1 MSGRNL
7 RESTKKVTE
16 VQKEKTKVVE
26 ELITLKNTSKAL
38 ENIRRQEE
46 KSYSAAALELVE
58 YTVEH
63 LESDIKD
70 TSEESAVDTVNV
82 GADSDVFADYIEEV
96 PVNEDWLDP
105 LGVEKTP
112 KESPGPE
119 GTTNIPSA
127 AWSTKI
133 NLFFPPNCESTPARS
148 NRKEITSTASDL
160 PSPVACLENINE
172 ESYTSSANVSTE
184 QETSGLKEF
193 LKEQSLVIFD
203 PNKTATTTEEIMDES
218 DYKKKLVAIQ
228 KSVVKVQL
236 RIDEFGPDALTLADK
251 DSFRTYLDQIR
262 GEFEKV
268 RDNIY
273 DLITDLNEKAD
284 LQRIDQLKQIDKQ
297 LAEKFKQN
305 DKAVKEEML
314 RLIGETEDLSSRTV
328 RLQEDKVKEEKA
340 LKLEVRMKNHLKK
353 TKDLNETIQAVG
365 ACDNMSEQEIRKNL
379 LESKEW
385 EKKVDSLVTV
395 KEAIDEEIVGLVV
408 DENLKTNVQ
417 AKFDE
422 LLDTVEKK
430 VKELTVLDAALGL
443 HTLVPSK
450 VKDKVV
456 YPEPFKGEPGE
467 DVYKFVRDF
476 KEAILADQVRTSD
489 EVKTLVKHLKGEA
502 KKTVGEH
509 HSKLTDALDDLTT
522 SFGNPQ
528 WIWQTLRDDLEKKT
542 HHRAWGNNN
551 TFERLKTL
559 NLMLDF
565 IRRAEALAK
574 EHRGLYAEVYS
585 ASTISMIKILVP
597 SNYRDK
603 INLNV
608 PMACNNEDKLSRI
621 HAILD
626 AEKEATLNGIP
637 DNINYSNRKP
647 PDPHNSK
654 AHQYGGNRPFSAG
667 NHDCFKSRQCNTDW
681 DMLGCIELYKLS
693 TVSERRSFLYSMRKC
708 MKCGADFNSSHSK
721 FSNKKSFNN
730 TRRCKLSPADKQHAR
745 CTGQYGQGICPLPA
759 ALCLYHQNNAS
770 SELKSWL
777 ARLNMKFTVGV
788 VDLQSP
794 YFGNIKNT
802 QNNKKSHRK
811 SYDRR
816 KLQTGE
822 SSLQL
827 SDDEICD
834 YFTADMRHRGDS
846 STVHPIPKGE
856 PVFIFSIFQGKK
868 GAVQSLI
875 DSGAN
880 CWLAK
885 DMVPQSE
892 FTSMKLMDGPIP
904 IGVASAKTVYATAE
918 WASLIPLSDGS
929 YQSVR
934 GLTLDKVTGDMTE
947 LKLVPVF
954 EQIKKENK
962 SLDKIQ
968 NLKVPNIIGGEVQM
982 ILGIKYQNIYPEPV
996 HTFPNGLTVFK
1007 SRLRPTKPGILAC
1020 IGGPVEALQS
1030 ICGIAGAKSTIGYM
1044 SHLIQNIKAPAHKIN
1059 LNPSTKNANFFDFN
1073 IPGMRELAEI
1083 EDEFRNNEDQP
1094 DAHDEDDFF
1103 DAQND
1108 VAMQSEDTV
1117 GNYAEGT
1124 KCNIDAITTAT
1135 SEVVESSSNDDNGLV
1150 VDPRIQELRNAVYN
1164 DRKEHLRRVREASNK
1179 YLAFCKLNKPEP
1191 GMPKYLDKANHVFE
1205 TNKRDKTEC
1214 SENSHQCKCNH
1225 KYQLVQSEIEKYIK
1239 LQDAGLDISFK
1250 CPRCRN
1256 CRECLQGPGR
1266 EKLSHLQETEQLLIK
1281 DSVTIDVD
1289 PNTHLS
1295 NNHHIAKKR
1304 LENICKK
1311 YGANTEVSD
1320 TIMKGFQKLIDRKH
1334 IYPWKDLSEET
1345 QKRIES
1351 APSSYFIPWD
1361 VGIKE
1366 TSVSTPARPT
1376 FDASSRTPA
1385 GSSLNDLLA
1394 KGNPDLIDLVHM
1406 VLNWLVGPVA
1416 ICGDISQ
1423 FYNTVHLS
1431 ENHWQYQQVLWYKN
1445 MDITNT
1451 SLLSMGSVV

>member
-1 MSGRNL
+1 
-7 RESTKKVTE
+7 
-16 VQKEKTKVVE
+16 
-26 ELITLKNTSKAL
+26 
-38 ENIRRQEE
+38 
-46 KSYSAAALELVE
+46 
-58 YTVEH
+58 
-63 LESDIKD
+63 
-70 TSEESAVDTVNV
+70 
-82 GADSDVFADYIEEV
+82 
-96 PVNEDWLDP
+96 
-105 LGVEKTP
+105 
-112 KESPGPE
+112 
-119 GTTNIPSA
+119 
-127 AWSTKI
+127 
-133 NLFFPPNCESTPARS
+133 
-148 NRKEITSTASDL
+148 
-160 PSPVACLENINE
+160 
-172 ESYTSSANVSTE
+172 
-184 QETSGLKEF
+184 
-193 LKEQSLVIFD
+193 
-203 PNKTATTTEEIMDES
+203 
-218 DYKKKLVAIQ
+218 
-228 KSVVKVQL
+228 
-236 RIDEFGPDALTLADK
+236 
-251 DSFRTYLDQIR
+251 
-262 GEFEKV
+262 
-268 RDNIY
+268 
-273 DLITDLNEKAD
+273 
-284 LQRIDQLKQIDKQ
+284 
-297 LAEKFKQN
+297 
-305 DKAVKEEML
+305 
-314 RLIGETEDLSSRTV
+314 
-328 RLQEDKVKEEKA
+328 
-340 LKLEVRMKNHLKK
+340 
-353 TKDLNETIQAVG
+353 
-365 ACDNMSEQEIRKNL
+365 
-379 LESKEW
+379 
-385 EKKVDSLVTV
+385 
-395 KEAIDEEIVGLVV
+395 
-408 DENLKTNVQ
+408 
-417 AKFDE
+417 
-422 LLDTVEKK
+422 
-430 VKELTVLDAALGL
+430 
-443 HTLVPSK
+443 
-450 VKDKVV
+450 
-456 YPEPFKGEPGE
+456 
-467 DVYKFVRDF
+467 
-476 KEAILADQVRTSD
+476 
-489 EVKTLVKHLKGEA
+489 
-502 KKTVGEH
+502 
-509 HSKLTDALDDLTT
+509 
-522 SFGNPQ
+522 
-528 WIWQTLRDDLEKKT
+528 
-542 HHRAWGNNN
+542 
-551 TFERLKTL
+551 
-559 NLMLDF
+559 
-565 IRRAEALAK
+565 
-574 EHRGLYAEVYS
+574 
-585 ASTISMIKILVP
+585 
-597 SNYRDK
+597 
-603 INLNV
+603 
-608 PMACNNEDKLSRI
+608 
-621 HAILD
+621 
-626 AEKEATLNGIP
+626 
-637 DNINYSNRKP
+637 
-647 PDPHNSK
+647 
-654 AHQYGGNRPFSAG
+654 
-667 NHDCFKSRQCNTDW
+667 
-681 DMLGCIELYKLS
+681 
-693 TVSERRSFLYSMRKC
+693 
-708 MKCGADFNSSHSK
+708 
-721 FSNKKSFNN
+721 
-730 TRRCKLSPADKQHAR
+730 
-745 CTGQYGQGICPLPA
+745 
-759 ALCLYHQNNAS
+759 
-770 SELKSWL
+770 
-777 ARLNMKFTVGV
+777 
-788 VDLQSP
+788 
-794 YFGNIKNT
+794 
-802 QNNKKSHRK
+802 
-811 SYDRR
+811 
-816 KLQTGE
+816 
-822 SSLQL
+822 
-827 SDDEICD
+827 
-834 YFTADMRHRGDS
+834 
-846 STVHPIPKGE
+846 
-856 PVFIFSIFQGKK
+856 
-868 GAVQSLI
+868 
-875 DSGAN
+875 
-880 CWLAK
+880 
-885 DMVPQSE
+885 
-892 FTSMKLMDGPIP
+892 MKLMDGPIP

-1103 DAQND
+1103 DTQND

-1124 KCNIDAITTAT
+1124 KCNVDAITTAT

-1431 ENHWQYQQVLWYKN
+1431 ENHWQYHQVLWYKN